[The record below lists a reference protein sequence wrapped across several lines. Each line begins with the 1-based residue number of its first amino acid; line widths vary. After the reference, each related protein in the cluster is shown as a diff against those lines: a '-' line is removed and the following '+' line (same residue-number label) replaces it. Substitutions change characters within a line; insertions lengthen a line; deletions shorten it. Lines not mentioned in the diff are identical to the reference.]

1 MVARGAHGVR
11 GPALDQRALR
21 ELSGPT
27 DLEALRARAE
37 REGCRIA
44 VGALIRDPAGRV
56 FVHRRGPDRRF
67 LPGCWDLVGG
77 HVEAGEDLLTA
88 LRREIEEETG
98 WALSGTPALMHVEDW
113 VADGPSGPEPHREF
127 DFYVEVVGNLGRPRI
142 ERPKHVE
149 FRWIGPEETSI
160 LDENR
165 GADGGFIRRIV
176 EIALAGGTGDGVS

>member
-1 MVARGAHGVR
+1 M
-11 GPALDQRALR
+11 
-21 ELSGPT
+21 T
-27 DLEALRARAE
+27 DLAALHEKAKG
-37 REGCRIA
+37 EGKICA
-44 VGALIRDPAGRV
+44 VGAIIRDARGRV

-113 VADGPSGPEPHREF
+113 VADGPNGPEPHREF
-127 DFYVEVVGNLGRPRI
+127 DFCVEVAGDLGRPRI